1 MKKLLFLLLFPFL
14 ALGQMVPA
22 DSTVRALIQSKIPT
36 RGARTTGYSAA
47 DVRTAMDGIIDYVNK
62 KNPIVTP
69 EMFGAL
75 GNGTTD
81 DTQAWQKLL
90 NWVALSSK
98 GAEIYAPGKYFITS
112 SLIQVNATVRGAG
125 LRIRGAGREKSG
137 FITHNLNGPL
147 FLLDGNND
155 NIPNNTT
162 YYNTYRTELSD
173 FFIKKSANTVTGTV
187 TGILLSSQKD
197 FYIHDLYMPA
207 LSGDGI
213 KITAVG
219 FSDFGESSNGLIE
232 RCWIDGLNGKGINIV
247 GDVSSEFVASHIIIR
262 HNSIFY
268 CNTGIYSE
276 LSEQVEIDNNQIIGN
291 TNYGIVIGYD
301 GRGVSRLITI
311 THNELGNNNLLGSIW
326 IQAVVTGVVE
336 GNRFVNNLTETFGN
350 QLTTGKADGSG
361 PVRNLT
367 IQRNYIVQAN
377 PNLAGHYQFFIH
389 PGYSNNISIL
399 DNYKIVLASGGFT
412 MIFHGSTFYAKSTK
426 KAD

>member
-1 MKKLLFLLLFPFL
+1 
-14 ALGQMVPA
+14 
-22 DSTVRALIQSKIPT
+22 
-36 RGARTTGYSAA
+36 
-47 DVRTAMDGIIDYVNK
+47 
-62 KNPIVTP
+62 
-69 EMFGAL
+69 
-75 GNGTTD
+75 
-81 DTQAWQKLL
+81 
-90 NWVALSSK
+90 
-98 GAEIYAPGKYFITS
+98 
-112 SLIQVNATVRGAG
+112 
-125 LRIRGAGREKSG
+125 
-137 FITHNLNGPL
+137 
-147 FLLDGNND
+147 
-155 NIPNNTT
+155 
-162 YYNTYRTELSD
+162 
-173 FFIKKSANTVTGTV
+173 
-187 TGILLSSQKD
+187 
-197 FYIHDLYMPA
+197 MPA

-399 DNYKIVLASGGFT
+399 DNYKIVLASGGLYNDISRINILREIDEESGLIVNEKRGASETVILPNPTNLVPKVWKSYRATFT
-412 MIFHGSTFYAKSTK
+412 ASTDLVISPPTEVPQEKDEFYVALFNNSASPITVNITTGSGFILGDPIVFSSSTQYEGFILMYK
-426 KAD
+426 YLAGNWYRVK

>member
-173 FFIKKSANTVTGTV
+173 FFIK
-187 TGILLSSQKD
+187 SQ
-197 FYIHDLYMPA
+197 
-207 LSGDGI
+207 
-213 KITAVG
+213 
-219 FSDFGESSNGLIE
+219 
-232 RCWIDGLNGKGINIV
+232 
-247 GDVSSEFVASHIIIR
+247 
-262 HNSIFY
+262 
-268 CNTGIYSE
+268 
-276 LSEQVEIDNNQIIGN
+276 QI
-291 TNYGIVIGYD
+291 
-301 GRGVSRLITI
+301 
-311 THNELGNNNLLGSIW
+311 
-326 IQAVVTGVVE
+326 
-336 GNRFVNNLTETFGN
+336 
-350 QLTTGKADGSG
+350 
-361 PVRNLT
+361 P
-367 IQRNYIVQAN
+367 
-377 PNLAGHYQFFIH
+377 
-389 PGYSNNISIL
+389 
-399 DNYKIVLASGGFT
+399 
-412 MIFHGSTFYAKSTK
+412 
-426 KAD
+426 